1 MLRPYVFFDL
11 DGTLSDPAPGICG
24 SVQYALRKGGYAVEP
39 LEAYFSW
46 IGPPLLG
53 SFEDYLRCD
62 RAEAERLVAL
72 YRERFSVTGLFENTV
87 YPGIPELLLDL
98 KASGCRI
105 ALATGKPTV
114 YARRIL
120 EHFAILDCFDFV
132 SGTELEGEPLSKHG
146 VIDVVMAALGVTDPG
161 LCIMVGDRFH
171 DVEGAALSRMESI
184 MVLYGYGDA
193 EEAARCGATYTAESV
208 DALRALLFQNE

>member
-24 SVQYALRKGGYAVEP
+24 SVQYALRKGGYEAEP

-72 YRERFSVTGLFENTV
+72 YRERFPSPGSLRTPCIPVSLSCCVT
-87 YPGIPELLLDL
+87 
-98 KASGCRI
+98 
-105 ALATGKPTV
+105 
-114 YARRIL
+114 
-120 EHFAILDCFDFV
+120 
-132 SGTELEGEPLSKHG
+132 
-146 VIDVVMAALGVTDPG
+146 
-161 LCIMVGDRFH
+161 
-171 DVEGAALSRMESI
+171 
-184 MVLYGYGDA
+184 
-193 EEAARCGATYTAESV
+193 
-208 DALRALLFQNE
+208 